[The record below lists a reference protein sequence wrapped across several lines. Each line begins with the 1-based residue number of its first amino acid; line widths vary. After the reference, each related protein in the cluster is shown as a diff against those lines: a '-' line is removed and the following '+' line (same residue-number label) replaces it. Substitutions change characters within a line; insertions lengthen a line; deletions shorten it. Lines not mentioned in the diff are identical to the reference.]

1 MQERTLQSAP
11 LGDLML
17 AAPQGLP
24 LLGHMQVFRGAR
36 HDKLLQIQRQYG
48 DFVRLRVG
56 GKTLYLVSDPDLIK
70 YIVQE
75 THANQMKAGGLA
87 KLKSFL
93 GNGLLLSNGEHWLRN
108 RRLVQPAF
116 GPRALQAASQT
127 MADCTRRW
135 VERWER
141 LAVAQTV
148 VDVHREMLELSLEI
162 ATQTLFSTSFDAHD
176 VATFERCL
184 PFMMRVV
191 ARRMYMIVDVPE
203 WFPTPRNLR
212 FRRCARALDAI
223 VYRIIDARRRSGE
236 KRDDL
241 LGLLLA
247 SADDQGGGG
256 QLDNRQLRDEVMTL
270 LTAGHE
276 TTALLIS
283 WTLYMLS
290 RHPEVWERLHAELT
304 TPPTLTASHPE
315 QLATL
320 PYLRSVLQET
330 LRLYPP
336 AWVIRRQLI
345 HGDRIGNQHLPGGT
359 DFLFSSYVVHRH
371 PQYWPNPEAFDPNR
385 FSPDI
390 TASRPRYAYFPF
402 GGGPRVCIG
411 QHFGLMEAA
420 IVVGMVASRFRL
432 NLVEGCEV
440 LPESS
445 FTLRPDRPLQMRIS
459 PQSASASG
467 G

>member
-1 MQERTLQSAP
+1 MQELTLQSAP
-11 LGDLML
+11 LSDLRL
-17 AAPQGLP
+17 AEPP
-24 LLGHMQVFRGAR
+24 CWPVLGHIQVFRGAR
-36 HDKLLQIQRQYG
+36 HDNLLQIQRQYG

-56 GKTLYLVSDPDLIK
+56 GKRVYLVSDPGLIK

-75 THANQMKAGGLA
+75 THANQRKAGGLE
-87 KLKSFL
+87 KLKGFL
-93 GNGLLLSNGEHWLRN
+93 GNGLLISNGERWLRN

-116 GPRALQAASQT
+116 GPRALQAAAPL
-127 MADCTRRW
+127 MADCARRW
-135 VERWER
+135 IERWER
-141 LAVAQTV
+141 LAKAQTV

-162 ATQTLFSTSFDAHD
+162 ATQTLFSTSFDAHA
-176 VATFERCL
+176 VATFARCL

-212 FRRCARALDAI
+212 FWRCARELDAI

-236 KRDDL
+236 QRDDL

-247 SADDQGGGG
+247 STDDQGGGG

-290 RHPEVWERLHAELT
+290 RHPEVWDRLHAELT
-304 TPPTLTASHPE
+304 TPPVPMSSHLE
-315 QLATL
+315 HLAAL

-336 AWVIRRQLI
+336 AWVIRRQLVC
-345 HGDRIGNQHLPGGT
+345 GDRIGDHHLPGGT
-359 DFLFSSYVVHRH
+359 DFLLSSYVVHRH
-371 PQYWPNPEAFDPNR
+371 PQYWPNPEAFDPQR
-385 FSPDI
+385 FSPDVA
-390 TASRPRYAYFPF
+390 ASRPRYAYFPF

-420 IVVGMVASRFRL
+420 IVVGMLASRFRL
-432 NLVEGCEV
+432 TMIEGCEV

-445 FTLRPDRPLQMRIS
+445 FTLRPDRPLQMRIH
-459 PQSASASG
+459 AM
-467 G
+467 

>member
-1 MQERTLQSAP
+1 MSMQEYTLQSAP
-11 LGDLML
+11 LGDLRL
-17 AAPQGLP
+17 AEPPRLP
-24 LLGHMQVFRGAR
+24 LLGHIQVFRGAR
-36 HDKLLQIQRQYG
+36 HDNLLQIQRQYG

-56 GKTLYLVSDPDLIK
+56 GKSVYLVSDPGLIK
-70 YIVQE
+70 YVVQE
-75 THANQMKAGGLA
+75 THANQKKAGGLE

-93 GNGLLLSNGEHWLRN
+93 GNGLLISNGERWLRN

-116 GPRALQAASQT
+116 GPSALQAAARI
-127 MADCTRRW
+127 MADCARCW
-135 VERWER
+135 MERWER
-141 LAVAQTV
+141 LAVAQSV
-148 VDVHREMLELSLEI
+148 VDVHREMLELSLGI
-162 ATQTLFSTSFDAHD
+162 ATQTLFSTSLDAHD
-176 VATFERCL
+176 VAIFARCL

-191 ARRMYMIVDVPE
+191 ARRMYALVDVPE

-212 FRRCARALDAI
+212 FQRCARELDAI

-247 SADDQGGGG
+247 STDDQGGGG

-276 TTALLIS
+276 TTALLLS
-283 WTLYMLS
+283 WTFYMLS
-290 RHPEVWERLHAELT
+290 RHPAVWDRLHAELT
-304 TPPTLTASHPE
+304 TPSMLLPGPIEHWA
-315 QLATL
+315 AL

-345 HGDRIGNQHLPGGT
+345 RGDRIGDQHLPGGT
-359 DFLFSSYVVHRH
+359 NFLFSSYIVHRH
-371 PQYWPNPEAFDPNR
+371 PQYWPNPEAFDPDR
-385 FSPDI
+385 FSPDVA
-390 TASRPRYAYFPF
+390 ASRPRYAYFPF

-420 IVVGMVASRFRL
+420 IVVGLLASRFRL
-432 NLVEGCEV
+432 TMVEGCEV

-459 PQSASASG
+459 RSVPI
-467 G
+467 